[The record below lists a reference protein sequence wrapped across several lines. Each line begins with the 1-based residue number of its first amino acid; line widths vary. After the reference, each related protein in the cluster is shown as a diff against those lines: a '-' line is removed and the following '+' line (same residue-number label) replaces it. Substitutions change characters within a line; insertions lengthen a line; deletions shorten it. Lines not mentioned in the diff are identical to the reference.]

1 MIAAQVCV
9 FFLGGFETAAT
20 SMSFCLYE
28 LSLNQDVQR
37 RLREEI
43 DHVLKEHKGQ
53 FTYNAL
59 EQMEYLDH
67 VVAGEYVRRWFGF
80 TTPAVTQAMRSSYH
94 AHSSTNIIR
103 RIKLKKTRW
112 ARNLARTVE
121 TCTQNSGRKT

>member
-1 MIAAQVCV
+1 VFDENMIAAQVCV

-43 DHVLKEHKGQ
+43 DHVLKEHKGH

-67 VVAGEYVRRWFGF
+67 VVAGQCGISALLYTHFKRRY
-80 TTPAVTQAMRSSYH
+80 QLH
-94 AHSSTNIIR
+94 
-103 RIKLKKTRW
+103 
-112 ARNLARTVE
+112 
-121 TCTQNSGRKT
+121 

>member
-1 MIAAQVCV
+1 VFDENMIAAQVCV

-43 DHVLKEHKGQ
+43 DHVLKEHKGN

-67 VVAGEYVRRWFGF
+67 VVAGQYGKATLLFGHF
-80 TTPAVTQAMRSSYH
+80 TRSYQ
-94 AHSSTNIIR
+94 
-103 RIKLKKTRW
+103 LY
-112 ARNLARTVE
+112 
-121 TCTQNSGRKT
+121 

>member
-1 MIAAQVCV
+1 MEIRLNVYRLFVVFDENMIAAQVCV

-37 RLREEI
+37 RLRDEI
-43 DHVLKEHKGQ
+43 DHVLREHKGH

-67 VVAGEYVRRWFGF
+67 VVAGGF
-80 TTPAVTQAMRSSYH
+80 
-94 AHSSTNIIR
+94 
-103 RIKLKKTRW
+103 
-112 ARNLARTVE
+112 
-121 TCTQNSGRKT
+121 

>member
-43 DHVLKEHKGQ
+43 DHVLKEHKGH

-67 VVAGEYVRRWFGF
+67 VVAGEYVRHWFGF
-80 TTPAVTQAMRSSYH
+80 TAPAVTQTMRGSYYVYSSL
-94 AHSSTNIIR
+94 NIM
-103 RIKLKKTRW
+103 RIKLRKTRR
-112 ARNLARTVE
+112 ARNVARRVE